1 MKEKFKAIPKPMK
14 TQIFMRFG
22 IGFLSLI
29 IAVLMLAIAKDFI
42 LSLPCLLLFGYMA
55 VNGGIILYNG
65 FTEKFVAVSGE
76 CVKIERTQ
84 LRKRVRVIYIQTEK
98 GQMKVPIRK
107 RIGRLNE
114 GDKITVYMPTKT
126 RIYEQDNC
134 LVIFGYY
141 AIDINRQNNRISA
154 S

>member
-1 MKEKFKAIPKPMK
+1 MKEKFKSIPKPMK
-14 TQIFMRFG
+14 AQILVRFG

-29 IAVLMLAIAKDFI
+29 LAVLMLIIAKDFI

-55 VNGGIILYNG
+55 VNGGIILHNG
-65 FTEKFVAVSGE
+65 FSEKFVAVSGE
-76 CVKIERTQ
+76 CIKIERTQ
-84 LRKRVRVIYIQTEK
+84 LRKRIRVLYIQTEK

-107 RIGRLNE
+107 RIGRLTE

-141 AIDINRQNNRISA
+141 AIDVNRQNNRI
-154 S
+154 

>member
-1 MKEKFKAIPKPMK
+1 MKKKFKSIPKPMK
-14 TQIFMRFG
+14 TQIYVRFG
-22 IGFLSLI
+22 IGFISLI
-29 IAVLMLAIAKDFI
+29 VAVLMLAIAKDFI

-55 VNGGIILYNG
+55 LYGAIILYNG
-65 FTEKFVAVSGE
+65 LTEKFVAVSGE

-84 LRKRVRVIYIQTEK
+84 LRKRVKVIYIQTEK

-114 GDKITVYMPTKT
+114 GDLITIYMPSKT
-126 RIYEQDNC
+126 RIYEQDNF

-141 AIDINRQNNRISA
+141 AIDINRQNNRI
-154 S
+154 

>member
-1 MKEKFKAIPKPMK
+1 MRKKFKSIPKPIK
-14 TQIFMRFG
+14 TQIFVRFG
-22 IGFLSLI
+22 ICFFSLI
-29 IAVLMLAIAKDFI
+29 IAIVMLAIAKDVI

-55 VNGGIILYNG
+55 VSGGIILYNG
-65 FTEKFVAVSGE
+65 LTEKFVAVSGE

-84 LRKRVRVIYIQTEK
+84 LRKRVKVIYIQTDK

-107 RIGRLNE
+107 RIGSLKE
-114 GDKITVYMPTKT
+114 GDMITVYMPIKT

-141 AIDINRQNNRISA
+141 AIDINRQNNRISV
-154 S
+154 

>member
-1 MKEKFKAIPKPMK
+1 MKEKFISIPKPMK
-14 TQIFMRFG
+14 KQIFVRFG

-29 IAVLMLAIAKDFI
+29 VAILMLAIAKDFI
-42 LSLPCLLLFGYMA
+42 LSLPCLLLFGYMS

-84 LRKRVRVIYIQTEK
+84 IRKRVRVVYIQTEK

-114 GDKITVYMPTKT
+114 GDMISVYMPTKT

-141 AIDINRQNNRISA
+141 AIDINRQNNHISA
-154 S
+154 